1 MKDKLGKVFYGW
13 WIAAA
18 GIILM
23 AFSYGAWYYA
33 YGAFF
38 TPIETEFGWS
48 RAKTSLAFS
57 FSRGEGGLEGVIIG
71 PLCDKFGPRFVVRA
85 GWTLAA
91 LGFLLM
97 SRINS
102 FWMFMV
108 SYILFISL
116 GMNAGQTLPL
126 TAAIAQ
132 WFDKKRGLALGFLLA
147 GGAILGA
154 LLLQGTARLIADR
167 GWRMTNVILAI
178 AALVL
183 GWGMSFIIKPHGPE
197 RYGLRMDGEKT
208 EPTEEVAKS
217 ASVEIGEK
225 DNGVSEGI
233 SLKEAL
239 KTQAFWIMGIAFT
252 FSHTALAA
260 IVVHQIPFIEDM
272 GISKILAAAAMG
284 TNLLMSSP
292 GRFLGGWLCDKWNM
306 KYLYVVSSIIQAGG
320 LFIFSRATSMSWVW
334 AFVIVYGFGYGIR
347 MPLEPAMRARYFGRK
362 AFASIYGYMNMLAE
376 IGSFTGPFFAG
387 WIFDNTHSYASAFLT
402 FAGTMVIAAILIL
415 FVKNPTKSKL
425 L

>member
-225 DNGVSEGI
+225 DN
-233 SLKEAL
+233 
-239 KTQAFWIMGIAFT
+239 
-252 FSHTALAA
+252 
-260 IVVHQIPFIEDM
+260 
-272 GISKILAAAAMG
+272 
-284 TNLLMSSP
+284 
-292 GRFLGGWLCDKWNM
+292 
-306 KYLYVVSSIIQAGG
+306 VVS
-320 LFIFSRATSMSWVW
+320 
-334 AFVIVYGFGYGIR
+334 
-347 MPLEPAMRARYFGRK
+347 
-362 AFASIYGYMNMLAE
+362 
-376 IGSFTGPFFAG
+376 
-387 WIFDNTHSYASAFLT
+387 
-402 FAGTMVIAAILIL
+402 
-415 FVKNPTKSKL
+415 
-425 L
+425 